1 MSPTLSLAHLSVT
14 ARLTEVSLT
23 LSPGDCIV
31 VIGANGAGKS
41 TLLRAMVGLERPSAG
56 AVLLDGRPLAEFSPR
71 ERARRVAWLPQR
83 PRLGEA
89 VRIEELVATGRYRF
103 GESHGEALAH
113 ARRALTEL
121 GAEHLAPRFTD
132 RVSGGELQRA
142 LLATLLAQEA
152 PLLLVDEPANHLD
165 PAQQLAA
172 YGTLGQLWRRGHGLI
187 VVTHD
192 LNLAAQLGSPER
204 VRVLGL
210 DGGHVAFDS
219 TLSAPSLTGDLTR
232 LYGVDLCEVELRGE
246 RHWLAAAPRGAS
258 ETPRATSATSTELPN
273 RGDLSGTRPRP

>member
-1 MSPTLSLAHLSVT
+1 MSPTLSLTNVSVT
-14 ARLTEVSLT
+14 TRLTEVSLT
-23 LSPGDCIV
+23 LSPSDCIV

-41 TLLRAMVGLERPSAG
+41 TLLRALAGLERPSAG
-56 AVLLDGRPLAEFSPR
+56 AVLLDGRPLAELSPR

-89 VRIEELVATGRYRF
+89 VRVLELVATGRYRF

-113 ARRALTEL
+113 AERALAEL
-121 GAEHLAPRFTD
+121 GAAHLAERFTD
-132 RVSGGELQRA
+132 KVSGGELQRA

-172 YGTLGQLWRRGHGLI
+172 YRTLGQLWRKGHGLV

-204 VRVLGL
+204 LRVLGL
-210 DGGHVAFDS
+210 RSGRIAFDS
-219 TLSAPSLTGDLTR
+219 TLAAGSLTRDLTE
-232 LYGVDLCEVELRGE
+232 LFGVELCEVELHGQ
-246 RHWLAAAPRGAS
+246 RHWLAASPLRPNDSAS
-258 ETPRATSATSTELPN
+258 AESAQDEARSE
-273 RGDLSGTRPRP
+273 DARPRP